1 MAFVM
6 VTSVAAPVVGAV
18 VLGAIVIGIIKLF
31 WSAGESVIES
41 AQVESDGAD
50 MHNTFLKWKRKSF
63 ADFDVFI
70 REKFKIATDADVTN
84 VVINSEGIAN
94 EIIEK
99 IESLIWIEIYDNRI
113 LMGRKVGD
121 IKNLLNLQLDRYD
134 KWGSK

>member
-31 WSAGESVIES
+31 WSAGESAIES
-41 AQVESDGAD
+41 AQVEYAGTD
-50 MHNTFLKWKRKSF
+50 MHNDFLKWKKKGF
-63 ADFDVFI
+63 ANLDVFI
-70 REKFKIATDADVTN
+70 REKFKVAIDADVTN